1 MMVTTTSTHELD
13 REQRSE
19 MGWLQLVNRAVFLR
33 SAIIAA
39 IIGSVLTLINQPGWV
54 LGFDPLQ
61 LMPLILVFA
70 TPFVVVAISQVVAAR
85 QAFIDAV
92 RHETRSSRPIH
103 RRRAERNRFRLEDGK
118 VDSSRWA
125 I

>member
-1 MMVTTTSTHELD
+1 MMMTTTSTHELD

-70 TPFVVVAISQVVAAR
+70 TPFVVVAISQVVTAR

-92 RHETRSSRPIH
+92 RHETRSSPGGRHHINGS
-103 RRRAERNRFRLEDGK
+103 RN
-118 VDSSRWA
+118 
-125 I
+125 